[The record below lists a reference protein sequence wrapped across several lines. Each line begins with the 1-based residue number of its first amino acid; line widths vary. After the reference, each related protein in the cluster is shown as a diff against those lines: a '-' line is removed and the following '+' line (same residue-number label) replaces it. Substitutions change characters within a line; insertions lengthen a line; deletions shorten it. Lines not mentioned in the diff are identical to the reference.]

1 MAKPASI
8 FEVIDEDTEAK
19 AIVQAEAEI
28 DSGKGVP
35 HSRVR
40 EWLLKLAKG
49 EVSPP
54 PSA

>member
-1 MAKPASI
+1 MAEPASI
-8 FEVIDEDTEAK
+8 FDVIDEDAEAK
-19 AIVQAEAEI
+19 AIAQAEAEI
-28 DSGKGVP
+28 NAGKGVP